1 MDDDSKLRSDAK
13 TRRSIDIPTTGR
25 VGRLARAIEKNAS
38 REVLLKVMEDV
49 DQYLSTSSY
58 AEKAAWIRGAIER
71 LERLV
76 GVEESRRIMES
87 CGQKCCGLTSRRI
100 AKKLM
105 SETESIADFI
115 RKLND
120 TGLGGGRLQLVDEN
134 TVTGGYDRCY
144 CGHVK
149 KTAQPFSSTTY
160 CHCSVGWYKQ
170 LFESALGRPVNVE
183 IKRSIISGATS
194 CDFIIHI

>member
-1 MDDDSKLRSDAK
+1 LRSDIK
-13 TRRSIDIPTTGR
+13 TRRRTDIPTTGR
-25 VGRLARAIEKNAS
+25 IGRLARAIEQDAGH
-38 REVLLKVMEDV
+38 EVLVKVMEDV
-49 DQYLSTSSY
+49 DQYLSTSNY
-58 AEKAAWIRGAIER
+58 TEKAAWMRGAIER
-71 LERLV
+71 LERLA
-76 GVEESRRIMES
+76 GVEASGRIMES
-87 CGQKCCGLTSRRI
+87 CGRKCCGLTSRKT

-120 TGLGGGRLQLVDEN
+120 IGLGGGRLQLADKN
-134 TVTGGYDRCY
+134 TITGGYDRCY

-149 KTAQPFSSTTY
+149 KTDQPLSSTTY

-170 LFESALGRPVNVE
+170 LFESALGRPVDVE
-183 IKRSIISGATS
+183 IKQSIISGATS